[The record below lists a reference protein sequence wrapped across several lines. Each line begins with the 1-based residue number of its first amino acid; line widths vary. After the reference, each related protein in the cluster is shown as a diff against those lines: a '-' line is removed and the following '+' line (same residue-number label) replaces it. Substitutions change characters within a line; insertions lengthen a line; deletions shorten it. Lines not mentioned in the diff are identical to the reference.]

1 MKTNTG
7 TSTKVERPTKTLRH
21 LTLEKMR
28 ELIIQQYFSSGQRLI
43 ERSLCEQLG
52 VSRSVVR
59 EVLRHLETEGL
70 VETSPGQGP
79 IVASIDADT
88 TRQVYEMRSLLEG
101 HAAAAC
107 ALRCS
112 SEVIAQMEASLTL
125 IEQGFARKNF
135 QMVMAETTN
144 FYTSLFSGGG
154 QSVALVIVQTLNAR
168 INNLR
173 SITIRSQ
180 NRGEVGPVE
189 MRCIVDAIR
198 AKDPVAARNAA
209 EVHVNNAAAVA
220 FSTIFQV
227 DKRDLVTPSFP
238 V

>member
-1 MKTNTG
+1 MKTNIG

-70 VETSPGQGP
+70 VETLPGQGP
-79 IVASIDADT
+79 IVASTDAET

-107 ALRCS
+107 ALRGS
-112 SEVIAQMEASLTL
+112 SEVVTQMEVSLTL
-125 IEQGFARKNF
+125 IEQGFARKDF
-135 QMVMAETTN
+135 QMVMTETTK

-154 QSVALVIVQTLNAR
+154 QSVALLIVQTLNAR

-189 MRCIVDAIR
+189 MRLIVDAIR

-209 EVHVNNAAAVA
+209 EAHVNNAAAVA
-220 FSTIFQV
+220 FSTIFRV
-227 DKRDLVTPSFP
+227 DKRDLGPPSCS